1 MPAYL
6 VRFRLKREMARTMS
20 DYCELIN
27 PQTMTATLLKN
38 GEVVTQY
45 KIERCDNC
53 ETLQRL
59 DEFGYQKHL
68 SGIKILWF
76 CGACR

>member
-1 MPAYL
+1 M
-6 VRFRLKREMARTMS
+6 VHFRFKREMACPMS
-20 DYCELIN
+20 EYCELIN
-27 PQTMTATLLKN
+27 PQTMTATLLKG

-45 KIERCDNC
+45 KVERCDNC